1 VLGLRDDLIIGTGG
15 TACTVEIRSAV
26 FHAGLAFVVD
36 PTVLGM
42 LADDCDRLA
51 LRPPA

>member
-1 VLGLRDDLIIGTGG
+1 MFGLRDDLIIGTGG

-26 FHAGLAFVVD
+26 FHAGTSFVVD

-42 LADDCDRLA
+42 LADDLDRVTPL
-51 LRPPA
+51 LPA